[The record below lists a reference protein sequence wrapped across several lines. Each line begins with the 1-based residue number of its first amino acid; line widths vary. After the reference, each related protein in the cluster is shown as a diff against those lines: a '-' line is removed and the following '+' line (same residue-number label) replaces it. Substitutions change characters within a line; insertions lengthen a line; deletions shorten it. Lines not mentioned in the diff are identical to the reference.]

1 MRISMF
7 AVIALVFSTTHSGL
21 ANEAF
26 VPQVSNAEHLVSEVK
41 ASVAQAADIMKIAS
55 PLQLAPGITTGQK
68 VHAAPGVNYSS
79 VVQYGT
85 NNLAA
90 IAQSGGNNLSAVAQY
105 GTNNLAAITQ
115 SGGNNLSAVIQH
127 GSGNQAIVSQRR

>member
-7 AVIALVFSTTHSGL
+7 AVMALIISTTHSSL
-21 ANEAF
+21 ASEAF
-26 VPQVSNAEHLVSEVK
+26 VSQVSSSEHLINEVK
-41 ASVAQAADIMKIAS
+41 ASVAQAVDSVKIAS
-55 PLQLAPGITTGQK
+55 PLQLASGITTGQM
-68 VHAAPGVNYSS
+68 HAAPGLNYSS

-90 IAQSGGNNLSAVAQY
+90 IAQSGGNNLSAV
-105 GTNNLAAITQ
+105 
-115 SGGNNLSAVIQH
+115 IQH